1 MKIIEV
7 GKNDTLVL
15 KLLDNDKISK
25 QERSALANNLNNI
38 TSMRVLII
46 DRDCELTIL
55 KQKEEEDGRE
65 GTRY

>member
-7 GKNDTLVL
+7 GKNDTLVFRF
-15 KLLDNDKISK
+15 DNDKISK